1 MEITAD
7 ESLALRPAPALDLLL
22 EAEGFGD
29 RLRLVRE
36 GELNRT
42 PAFRVLGPL
51 AVLVLPQAELQVGG
65 AADVVAVVGAP
76 EDVDQAM
83 C

>member
-1 MEITAD
+1 VEITAD

-29 RLRLVRE
+29 RLRLMCE
-36 GELNRT
+36 GEFDGTSALG
-42 PAFRVLGPL
+42 VLGAL